1 MSTYDEKNVSNGVNL
16 IEEIVTSN
24 IETIHKTNK
33 KKRGIVTL
41 AFESSN
47 REKRHIVKKW
57 SQSTGFSSNLIS
69 TVDVF
74 LCDGWA
80 YHEREYRETS
90 SEFLTH
96 QGSPKWIPDSDFNP
110 FLYLDD
116 SLNLKS
122 IVGKWL
128 SSSQEW
134 EVVEDYLSRALEG
147 IAGYEKPDLEVR
159 WLDNEVS
166 ELQIQIPGINY
177 EKMSLYF
184 IETKPGQLEKGG
196 YVPWF

>member
-16 IEEIVTSN
+16 IEEVVTSN

-57 SQSTGFSSNLIS
+57 SKSTGFSSNLIS

-80 YHEREYRETS
+80 CHEREYREPF
-90 SEFLTH
+90 SEFLNH

-110 FLYLDD
+110 FFYLDD

-134 EVVEDYLSRALEG
+134 EVVEDYLSEALEA

-166 ELQIQIPGINY
+166 ELQIEIPGIDY
-177 EKMSLYF
+177 EKLSLYF

-196 YVPWF
+196 YNPWF